1 MINHLPE
8 WLCGRIHS
16 LSRTIK
22 WTQNKLPS
30 CFPFL
35 FLDLLAAV
43 ASVTLNDVDN
53 LPLSLYCLKL
63 SICGLNLAA
72 STVENLV
79 GRVGGL
85 CEALNGRKAHRLRS
99 SGPIPA
105 ISTGL
110 GVACPGRALWTGRR
124 MFWLWSFPLVALST
138 KLVLLQ
144 GFWWDF
150 CLPGPA
156 ISVFISSFFSWRVV
170 HCSDFISSIWF
181 QNFIQ
186 VGWGVPILTAA
197 EFGGQAKPFLHSL
210 MCVSG
215 RCWQEPGV
223 SETLF
228 KEHQP
233 SVEKYAHIL
242 SVFLEVFLS
251 LKFWAQFIW
260 IDLGNWVSTTTH
272 AVSGTHKLGTSVTE

>member
-1 MINHLPE
+1 MVMCLGSSQWAVGVGDVYPCQVWHTNLPCKFFRAVHPVQLPEIEVTFRVTLEAMCWRSMINHMPK

-53 LPLSLYCLKL
+53 LPWNLYCLKL

-72 STVENLV
+72 STVENLG

-105 ISTGL
+105 VSTEL
-110 GVACPGRALWTGRR
+110 GVACPGRALWT
-124 MFWLWSFPLVALST
+124 
-138 KLVLLQ
+138 
-144 GFWWDF
+144 
-150 CLPGPA
+150 
-156 ISVFISSFFSWRVV
+156 
-170 HCSDFISSIWF
+170 
-181 QNFIQ
+181 
-186 VGWGVPILTAA
+186 
-197 EFGGQAKPFLHSL
+197 
-210 MCVSG
+210 
-215 RCWQEPGV
+215 
-223 SETLF
+223 
-228 KEHQP
+228 
-233 SVEKYAHIL
+233 
-242 SVFLEVFLS
+242 
-251 LKFWAQFIW
+251 
-260 IDLGNWVSTTTH
+260 
-272 AVSGTHKLGTSVTE
+272 